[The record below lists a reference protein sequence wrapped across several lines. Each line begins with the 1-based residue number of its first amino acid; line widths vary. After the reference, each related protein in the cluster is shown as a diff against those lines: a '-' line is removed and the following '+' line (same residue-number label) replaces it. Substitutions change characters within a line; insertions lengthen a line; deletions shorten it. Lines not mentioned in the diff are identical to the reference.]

1 MKTDIAY
8 AGQLLNVNGFIF
20 RSSVGITRVYRLTGY
35 TPEHRD
41 KKIVSFYNE
50 LKYIRI
56 HKNVTKILNLNFN
69 EIIYLYY
76 KIIISLF
83 KLLNILIINY

>member
-1 MKTDIAY
+1 MKTDIVY

-56 HKNVTKILNLNFN
+56 HKKILNFNFN

>member
-56 HKNVTKILNLNFN
+56 HKKILNFNFN

-76 KIIISLF
+76 KIIINLF

>member
-56 HKNVTKILNLNFN
+56 HKKILNFNFN